1 MPSQATTA
9 DAVALEPSA
18 KLRES
23 SPVDDSSDTATKKFP
38 KDAVDGGI
46 SLMSSSR
53 NLARWKHARPGLG
66 DPV

>member
-23 SPVDDSSDTATKKFP
+23 SAVDGSSDTAIRNFP

-46 SLMSSSR
+46 SLLSSSR
-53 NLARWKHARPGLG
+53 NLALWKHARPGLG

>member
-1 MPSQATTA
+1 MSSQATTA

-23 SPVDDSSDTATKKFP
+23 SAVNNSSDTAIRNFP

-46 SLMSSSR
+46 SLMGSSR